1 MAVIEVKP
9 LVFKDI
15 ELIIGAK
22 DADDV
27 AAADPDFRKHVD
39 NVTCTPSSSTIT
51 WTGLGLNTFTDVQT
65 ATWAMT
71 LGGAQDWDSENSLAR
86 FLYEHE
92 GETRPYELRPRA
104 GTGPSFTGQLIVT
117 PGAIGGAVNAVAP
130 FSVTLG
136 LTGKP
141 ELLPAE

>member
-1 MAVIEVKP
+1 MPVMPVKP

-15 ELIIGAK
+15 ELIIGAAGATEV
-22 DADDV
+22 AD
-27 AAADPDFRKHVD
+27 ADPDFRKHVD
-39 NVTCTPSSSTIT
+39 NVTCTPTSSTIT

-71 LGGAQDWDSENSLAR
+71 LGGAQDWDSPNSLAR
-86 FLYEHE
+86 FLYENE
-92 GETRPYELRPRA
+92 GDTRPYELRPRA
-104 GTGPSFTGQLIVT
+104 GSGPSFKGSLVVT

-136 LTGKP
+136 LTGRP
-141 ELLPAE
+141 ELVAA